1 MDIEKAFEKVL
12 DEGDPDILPP
22 EDFGITLDSITQS
35 QRAYIAFALGTFLK
49 RHWFVESKY
58 DYR

>member
-1 MDIEKAFEKVL
+1 MDIEKAIEKVL
-12 DEGDPDILPP
+12 GEGDPDILPP
-22 EDFGITLDSITQS
+22 EDFGITLDLTKA
-35 QRAYIAFALGTFLK
+35 QRVYIAFAIGTFIQ